1 MRAFLSFNY
10 ARSKESLSSTS
21 GCHSSNSHSV
31 FSNKTLMIVA
41 SSGSFRCPASCS
53 DSTVTIV
60 AHVPH
65 RSSVSTAHV
74 INLVLTFKL
83 HTQASP
89 R

>member
-1 MRAFLSFNY
+1 
-10 ARSKESLSSTS
+10 
-21 GCHSSNSHSV
+21 
-31 FSNKTLMIVA
+31 MIVA
-41 SSGSFRCPASCS
+41 SSGSLRCPAFCS

-89 R
+89 W